1 MGLNGGYKKNENG
14 DQKEEVLDEEKLSAY
29 AKKYSS
35 KKVEYFSKSEWH
47 FKKSIALN
55 RSLVMAYNNYG
66 CLLRRL
72 EKQDAAKQ
80 MFAKALSIDPKFLM
94 AKRNL
99 DRAHN
104 KERGIVDGN
113 ANGSQQHIKTN

>member
-1 MGLNGGYKKNENG
+1 MGTVYSKRF
-14 DQKEEVLDEEKLSAY
+14 
-29 AKKYSS
+29 SS
-35 KKVEYFSKSEWH
+35 KKVEYFTKSEWH
-47 FKKSIALN
+47 FKKSISLN
-55 RSLVMAYNNYG
+55 KSLVMAYNNYG

-72 EKQDAAKQ
+72 EKHDGAKQ

-104 KERGIVDGN
+104 KEKGIVSEDKNVNGKMKAPSHSRSVN
-113 ANGSQQHIKTN
+113 ANNAY

>member
-1 MGLNGGYKKNENG
+1 MGS
-14 DQKEEVLDEEKLSAY
+14 V
-29 AKKYSS
+29 
-35 KKVEYFSKSEWH
+35 KVEYFSKSEWH

-72 EKQDAAKQ
+72 EKHDGAKQ

-104 KERGIVDGN
+104 KEKGIVNGN
-113 ANGSQQHIKTN
+113 GNGSHQKNAKYKVGQSAAYQ